1 MSSDRQG
8 QRRPSPGFGMMPDGH
23 SPDTPH
29 SGTIPIAAGRTA
41 RRDLVSLDA
50 EGAMRETRGSIARS
64 QESLAR
70 SSGYL
75 GRNRAFTSSGMSLPP
90 EDTGIETPEADK
102 SDPREGEA
110 LARFDAETAAEVLH
124 KFAQIAWERFENS
137 PMLEPSEPIV
147 VAGAL
152 LLRDAKLWLDQHLT
166 PYDCFA
172 GDAVL
177 DAHAKESA
185 VHVENFVSA
194 LRSTAIELIQVRKL
208 LEYRMHSTR
217 RPWI

>member
-1 MSSDRQG
+1 MSTNEC
-8 QRRPSPGFGMMPDGH
+8 RRDADFSVGTPAYRS
-23 SPDTPH
+23 DTPD
-29 SGTIPIAAGRTA
+29 SCTVPIQPGAASRELA
-41 RRDLVSLDA
+41 WLDA
-50 EGAMRETRGSIARS
+50 P
-64 QESLAR
+64 
-70 SSGYL
+70 
-75 GRNRAFTSSGMSLPP
+75 GRPP
-90 EDTGIETPEADK
+90 AAATGTGVPAKDTGAPASGAHKSARGETETL
-102 SDPREGEA
+102 G
-110 LARFDAETAAEVLH
+110 RFDALTAAEVLE
-124 KFAQIAWERFENS
+124 KFAQLTLDRFASNAV
-137 PMLEPSEPIV
+137 LEAACEPIL

-152 LLRDAKLWLDQHLT
+152 LLRDAKQWLDQHLT

-177 DAHAKESA
+177 DAHATESA

>member
-1 MSSDRQG
+1 VSRES
-8 QRRPSPGFGMMPDGH
+8 PSLDG
-23 SPDTPH
+23 P
-29 SGTIPIAAGRTA
+29 GRTPRA
-41 RRDLVSLDA
+41 A
-50 EGAMRETRGSIARS
+50 AATRIGVPA
-64 QESLAR
+64 
-70 SSGYL
+70 
-75 GRNRAFTSSGMSLPP
+75 
-90 EDTGIETPEADK
+90 EDTGAPASGAHKSARGETEN
-102 SDPREGEA
+102 
-110 LARFDAETAAEVLH
+110 LTRFDALTAAEVLE
-124 KFAQIAWERFENS
+124 KFAQLTLDRFASNAV
-137 PMLEPSEPIV
+137 LEGREPIL

-208 LEYRMHSTR
+208 LEYRTHSTR